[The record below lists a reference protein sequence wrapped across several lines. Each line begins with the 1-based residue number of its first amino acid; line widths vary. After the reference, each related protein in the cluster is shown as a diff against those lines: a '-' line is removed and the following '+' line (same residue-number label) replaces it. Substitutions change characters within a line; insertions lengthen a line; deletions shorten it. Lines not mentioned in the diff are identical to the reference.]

1 MTDKEKKETLC
12 IFITPSE
19 RLGVDENGKNFY
31 RCCGGNEKKY
41 FEKFYNHAVLPLEYA
56 SYQIGNYGL
65 GAIQDENVKNIQVIF
80 DIHGS
85 EEGLS
90 ISWDKMH
97 QILDPILSFLGD
109 KKLEILMANCQGN
122 LKFNDDGLVDSLP
135 DDLGNMAVNYD
146 INPEN
151 ISLYCMPEGHKAYI
165 GFNNNGDIFFVS
177 GDASFIRSKYENNT
191 KIDSFY
197 KKEHQKEDEPDTRI
211 TFNKNYVETQAEKP
225 FDEKGNKQQPVLQG
239 VYKGRPPMKIDISTG
254 EQLPTGLVLYK
265 EPLASKIKNE
275 PDLNLNKENEINT
288 TIKK

>member
-31 RCCGGNEKKY
+31 RCCFGNEKKY
-41 FEKFYNHAVLPLEYA
+41 FEKFYSYAVLPLEYA

-97 QILDPILSFLGD
+97 QILDPILGFLGD

-177 GDASFIRSKYENNT
+177 NDAPYQINDYIDNT
-191 KIDSFY
+191 MVTSLY
-197 KKEHQKEDEPDTRI
+197 TKEDQEKGKPNTRV
-211 TFNKNYVETQAEKP
+211 KLKDCVEVQAEEP
-225 FDEKGNKQQPVLQG
+225 FDEKGNKIPPVLQG
-239 VYKGRPPMKIDISTG
+239 VYKGRPPIKIDISTG
-254 EQLPTGLVLYK
+254 KQVPTDLVLYK